1 MLYLV
6 SLEAPLATVFVKIK
20 CLLLVVQQR
29 SLIYGD
35 RKAGMDGVGVRAAIA
50 YRALSGN
57 MKLYCMTSRGRLN
70 RYANSSRAWA
80 LTS

>member
-6 SLEAPLATVFVKIK
+6 SLEAPFAAAFVKIK
-20 CLLLVVQQR
+20 WLLLAAQQR
-29 SLIYGD
+29 CVIRVD

-50 YRALSGN
+50 YHALSGN

-70 RYANSSRAWA
+70 RYANSSRARA

>member
-6 SLEAPLATVFVKIK
+6 SLEAPLAAAFVKIK
-20 CLLLVVQQR
+20 CLLLAAQQR
-29 SLIYGD
+29 SVIRVD

-50 YRALSGN
+50 YHALSGN

-70 RYANSSRAWA
+70 RYANSSRARA

>member
-6 SLEAPLATVFVKIK
+6 SLEAPLAAAFVKIK
-20 CLLLVVQQR
+20 CLLLAAQQR
-29 SLIYGD
+29 SVMCVD

-50 YRALSGN
+50 YHALSGN

-70 RYANSSRAWA
+70 RYANSSRARA